1 MKNATH
7 FQATLVLKNTQIHI
21 LKNRDNTSHA
31 YLKPLKMGVGERE
44 KAWKWGKA
52 LVAVA
57 TETCRNCAS
66 EKQSAGETESERVGR
81 VQEGIGGKIE
91 ILIIFLNWLK
101 LIRQREENEYIS
113 KMKIA
118 RQK

>member
-1 MKNATH
+1 M
-7 FQATLVLKNTQIHI
+7 QIHT

-57 TETCRNCAS
+57 TETCRNCAR
-66 EKQSAGETESERVGR
+66 EKRSAEERERAREGR
-81 VQEGIGGKIE
+81 VREGIGGKIE
-91 ILIIFLNWLK
+91 ILIIFLNWFK
-101 LIRQREENEYIS
+101 LIRQREENEYIL
-113 KMKIA
+113 KTKIGG
-118 RQK
+118 QK